1 MPDKVLNRPLQF
13 VGPESLK
20 FVENLV
26 CANNYAFW
34 LEINF
39 PDFFTFCSYFSLIY
53 PFFNFLSN
61 MLAIHSFQWYRTCK
75 NLISLDFI
83 MSLRYSLKTCWFILL
98 YACFQNSWRLFRI
111 IINWNCKSAKNETN
125 ETNVKK
131 RLVYSIFYYNARSS
145 YIYRML
151 LSVEVKIQANM

>member
-13 VGPESLK
+13 VGPESLE

-53 PFFNFLSN
+53 PFLNFLSN
-61 MLAIHSFQWYRTCK
+61 ILAIHYFQWYRTCK

-83 MSLRYSLKTCWFILL
+83 TSLRYSLKTCWFILL
-98 YACFQNSWRLFRI
+98 YACFQNSWRLFRF
-111 IINWNCKSAKNETN
+111 IINWNCKSAKNGRN

-131 RLVYSIFYYNARSS
+131 RFVYSIF
-145 YIYRML
+145 IIML
-151 LSVEVKIQANM
+151 EVVIFTGCFYQLKLKIQANM